1 MSGSERRNLN
11 AAWVCSKMEVNLESI
26 KKLQKE
32 DQQKEDQQK
41 REDHQKKEE

>member
-1 MSGSERRNLN
+1 
-11 AAWVCSKMEVNLESI
+11 MEHRMVNLESI

-41 REDHQKKEE
+41 EEDIQKEEDK